1 MEKGYQI
8 NDQTAVHFLTFQVI
22 NWVDVFTRQRYRD
35 IIVENLNY
43 CVQHK
48 GLKIYSWVIMSNH
61 VHLICSHEN
70 NLSGVIRD
78 FKSYTSKLII
88 QSMIEY
94 PESRRDWML
103 FQFRLRGKMN
113 SRNMNH
119 QFWTHT
125 NHAVQ
130 LLTTELIEKTV
141 NYIHEN
147 PARAGWVSESMH
159 YSYGSAVDYADKKG
173 FVLIQKV

>member
-1 MEKGYQI
+1 MERGYQI
-8 NDQTAVHFLTFQVI
+8 NDQSAVYFLTFQVI
-22 NWVDVFTRQRYRD
+22 NWIDVFTRQRYRD

-43 CVQHK
+43 CVVHK

-61 VHLICSHEN
+61 IHLICSHEN

-88 QSMIEY
+88 QSIEEY

-103 FQFRLRGKMN
+103 YQFSLRGKMN
-113 SRNMNH
+113 SRNGNY
-119 QFWTHT
+119 QFWTHE

-141 NYIHEN
+141 NYVHEN
-147 PARAGWVSESMH
+147 PVRSGWVSDSIY
-159 YSYGSAVDYADKKG
+159 YSYSSA
-173 FVLIQKV
+173 L